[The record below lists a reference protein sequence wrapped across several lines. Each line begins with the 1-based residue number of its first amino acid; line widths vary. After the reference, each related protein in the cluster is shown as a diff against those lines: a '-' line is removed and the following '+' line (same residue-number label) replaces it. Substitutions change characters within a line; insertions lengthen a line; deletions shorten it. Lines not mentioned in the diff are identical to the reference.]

1 MIAVVAE
8 EEGVAAV
15 EVWQQHVLF
24 ISHLSIYSFSSF
36 IHRWTQP
43 EEGTLQSGLSQHQL
57 QQCVT
62 CLDSKIG

>member
-1 MIAVVAE
+1 MIAVVGE
-8 EEGVAAV
+8 EEGVVAV
-15 EVWQQHVLF
+15 EVVATCFIYFSFIYLF
-24 ISHLSIYSFSSF
+24 CF
-36 IHRWTQP
+36 IHRWTQL